1 MKKVDVIIKYLLWGF
16 IFLNG
21 VIYFLNAQKLAIQQA
36 FFSKYKNYQYIGED
50 DLVCIT
56 HIFAVV
62 VELANSILNTQLVLN
77 VIVLI
82 LFYIY
87 IGYLYLFKDKLRY
100 GWQKKEYRSIYSYE
114 QYWRRTC

>member
-87 IGYLYLFKDKLRY
+87 IKLNELPRRKQQGIQEAVGYVKN
-100 GWQKKEYRSIYSYE
+100 Q
-114 QYWRRTC
+114 TTVVV